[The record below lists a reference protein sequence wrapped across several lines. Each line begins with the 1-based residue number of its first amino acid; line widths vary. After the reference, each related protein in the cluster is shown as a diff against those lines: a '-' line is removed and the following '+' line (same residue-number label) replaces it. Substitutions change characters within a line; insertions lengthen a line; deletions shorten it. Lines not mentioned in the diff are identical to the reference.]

1 MSECRMNLTMGCA
14 TMSAEFPNRPEAMTV
29 LICWVES
36 EAETLL
42 QGDAEERYAAARKW
56 IEQQGGVVEIAEDA
70 P

>member
-1 MSECRMNLTMGCA
+1 MTDSRMTVTMGNA
-14 TMSAEFPNRPEAMTV
+14 QMTAKFPTAEEAMTV

-42 QGDAEERYAAARKW
+42 RGEVEERYAAARRW
-56 IEQQGGVVEIAEDA
+56 IEQQGGVVELAEDA